1 MNLTYDSFL
10 EQYYN
15 FIKNPILRTG
25 RHKHGFVLKNGT
37 KIYFKDGLLS
47 DSNRAKLAKILKGWR
62 QDGDK

>member
-15 FIKNPILRTG
+15 FIKHPILRTG

-62 QDGDK
+62 QEGDK

>member
-62 QDGDK
+62 QEGDK